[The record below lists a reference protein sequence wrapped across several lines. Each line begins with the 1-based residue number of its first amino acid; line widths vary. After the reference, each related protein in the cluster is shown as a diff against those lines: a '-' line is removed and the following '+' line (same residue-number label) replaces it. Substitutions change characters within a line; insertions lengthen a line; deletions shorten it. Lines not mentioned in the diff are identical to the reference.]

1 MDPDL
6 ELAQRCGFNTFDDI
20 VVRIQEIVNI
30 LKTGK
35 EKAEKCLDIYQ
46 ELAKEYLKLKQ
57 KDKAKRLLATKKLR
71 KEKINSLEL
80 RFTLVL
86 NKIEVAEN
94 INEMQEI
101 FNDINY
107 CITEL
112 LTALD
117 KNETGEE
124 TDEMKEYQD
133 IIKVEKEITNY
144 LETIKKFENE
154 KIIKTYNLTKDE
166 IEIVKKFGFNN
177 FEEIKKNIN
186 DLIIIIQEGRLLT
199 KKSFER
205 FQIQAKIFL
214 KKNQKDEAI
223 KELKKELEKE
233 EIIKNFDIKLYSIL
247 KKVDKIANFEQ
258 ALDVLNEAKNCI
270 DILLTELDKKEIG
283 EEVEKLK
290 EYQDL
295 VINDKI
301 ISDYINIITSSKK

>member
-1 MDPDL
+1 MEPDL

-80 RFTLVL
+80 RFILVL

-94 INEMQEI
+94 VNEMLEI

-107 CITEL
+107 CVIEL
-112 LTALD
+112 LIALD

-144 LETIKKFENE
+144 LEMIKKFENE

-166 IEIVKKFGFNN
+166 IEVP
-177 FEEIKKNIN
+177 
-186 DLIIIIQEGRLLT
+186 
-199 KKSFER
+199 
-205 FQIQAKIFL
+205 
-214 KKNQKDEAI
+214 
-223 KELKKELEKE
+223 
-233 EIIKNFDIKLYSIL
+233 
-247 KKVDKIANFEQ
+247 
-258 ALDVLNEAKNCI
+258 
-270 DILLTELDKKEIG
+270 
-283 EEVEKLK
+283 
-290 EYQDL
+290 
-295 VINDKI
+295 
-301 ISDYINIITSSKK
+301 

>member
-1 MDPDL
+1 ML
-6 ELAQRCGFNTFDDI
+6 
-20 VVRIQEIVNI
+20 
-30 LKTGK
+30 
-35 EKAEKCLDIYQ
+35 
-46 ELAKEYLKLKQ
+46 
-57 KDKAKRLLATKKLR
+57 
-71 KEKINSLEL
+71 
-80 RFTLVL
+80 
-86 NKIEVAEN
+86 
-94 INEMQEI
+94 EI

-107 CITEL
+107 CVIEL

-144 LETIKKFENE
+144 QEILKKC
-154 KIIKTYNLTKDE
+154 
-166 IEIVKKFGFNN
+166 GFDN
-177 FEEIKKNIN
+177 FEEIKKKIG
-186 DLIIIIQEGRLLT
+186 DLINIIQEGRLLT

-223 KELKKELEKE
+223 KEHKKELEKE
-233 EIIKNFDIKLYSIL
+233 EIIKNFDIKLYSIS